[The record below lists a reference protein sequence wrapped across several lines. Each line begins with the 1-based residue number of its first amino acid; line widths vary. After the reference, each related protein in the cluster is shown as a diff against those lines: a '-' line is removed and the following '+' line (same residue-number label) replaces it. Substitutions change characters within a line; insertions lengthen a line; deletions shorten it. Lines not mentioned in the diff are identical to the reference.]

1 MAPTKLTQYFD
12 KIEILLILKHL
23 KNRISASHLTVDGNF
38 WLSSRISLKM
48 LQIQRIIQEYSPFFF
63 SFNVPDISMN
73 RENGQSKSSK
83 YCIGQR
89 CFLVKN

>member
-48 LQIQRIIQEYSPFFF
+48 LQIQRIIQEYSTVFFF
-63 SFNVPDISMN
+63 HSICLIYQWTGKMDNQNHQNTV
-73 RENGQSKSSK
+73 
-83 YCIGQR
+83 
-89 CFLVKN
+89 LVRDVF